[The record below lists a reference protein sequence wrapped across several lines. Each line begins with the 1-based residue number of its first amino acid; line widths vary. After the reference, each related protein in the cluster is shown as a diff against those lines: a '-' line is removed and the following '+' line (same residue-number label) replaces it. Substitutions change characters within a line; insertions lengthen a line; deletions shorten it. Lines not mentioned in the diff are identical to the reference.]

1 MMIFINYRREDS
13 MGIAGRLHDRLADAF
28 GWKNLFMDVDS
39 IPPGIDFVRHLN
51 DQVATCDILLAVIG
65 PNWLDLKN
73 EQGDRR
79 LHAADDFVAL
89 EIAAALARDI
99 PVIPIL
105 VDGAGMPKANDLPQP
120 LKPLARRNAI
130 ILRQNCFGRDAD
142 ALIEK
147 IRASRPT
154 TRSIWKIAAISG
166 LFIISSGAISYY
178 VWPFP
183 IASATAYAA
192 AGNFA
197 CFDKAEY
204 PDSWR
209 AEAPLCG
216 PYGCNFGKLSQDACL
231 ALAAS
236 KQSKTVI
243 HGNMGTTRANECWLQ
258 HSCGDLRPH
267 AEFTLFRM
275 YLTGFF

>member
-13 MGIAGRLHDRLADAF
+13 MGITGRLHDRLAKAF

-39 IPPGIDFVRHLN
+39 IPPGIDFVRRLN

-65 PNWLDLKN
+65 PNWLNVRDEK
-73 EQGDRR
+73 GDRR
-79 LHAADDFVAL
+79 LHAADDFVVI
-89 EIAAALARDI
+89 EISAALARDI

-105 VDGAGMPKANDLPQP
+105 VDGARMPKDSDLPES
-120 LKPLARRNAI
+120 LKPLVRRNAI
-130 ILRQNCFGRDAD
+130 SLRHDSFGRDAD
-142 ALIEK
+142 ALIDK
-147 IRASRPT
+147 IRASQPA
-154 TRSIWKIAAISG
+154 TRSIWKIAVISG

-183 IASATAYAA
+183 PASVTAYAA
-192 AGNFA
+192 DGNFA

-216 PYGCNFGKLSQDACL
+216 PYGCNFGKMSQDACL
-231 ALAAS
+231 ALGAR
-236 KQSKTVI
+236 KQSNTVI

-267 AEFTLFRM
+267 SEFTLFRM
-275 YLTGFF
+275 SLTGFF